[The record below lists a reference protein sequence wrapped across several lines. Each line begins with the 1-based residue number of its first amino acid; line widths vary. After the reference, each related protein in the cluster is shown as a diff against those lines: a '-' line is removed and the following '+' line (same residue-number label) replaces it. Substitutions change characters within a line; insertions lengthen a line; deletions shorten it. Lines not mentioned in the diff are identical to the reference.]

1 MKTIKVNGLSR
12 AVEDGWNLQQLRQDL
27 GLAEKPVVMELNR
40 QAISPNQ
47 FAETLIPDQA
57 EIEVIVL
64 AAGG

>member
-40 QAISPNQ
+40 QAISPHQ
-47 FAETLIPDQA
+47 FVETLIPDHA

>member
-40 QAISPNQ
+40 QAISPKQ

>member
-1 MKTIKVNGLSR
+1 MKTIKCNGLSR
-12 AVEDGWNLQQLRQDL
+12 GVGDGWNLQQRRQDL

-40 QAISPNQ
+40 QAISPKQ